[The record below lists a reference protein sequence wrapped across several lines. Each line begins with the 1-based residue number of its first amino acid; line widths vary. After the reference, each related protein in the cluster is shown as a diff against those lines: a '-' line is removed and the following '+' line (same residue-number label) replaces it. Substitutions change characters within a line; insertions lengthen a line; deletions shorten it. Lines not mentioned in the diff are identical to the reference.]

1 MKNRGGSKEPPLFF
15 LTYQRM
21 HNPKEL
27 FRIKIFHVSPDI
39 IFGENLH
46 LVNSM
51 NKDESLSSYIY
62 KVPEKEIGS
71 SGGIIMKKDKK
82 ESVGVKKRVAK
93 LGQQIKDEIKR
104 VTSKVVLIV
113 CLEFTIVAMV
123 LAYKYDTENMK
134 KEAISVSACVE
145 QKMAEKMKMVETMAG
160 AIDSGSVS
168 GHDAIL
174 EYVDTMVAKDDL
186 VSAVYSCYDENVTVM
201 SGGWEP
207 PEDFVVTER
216 EWYKGTVQNPD
227 KVYVSEP
234 YVDEQSGQLCIT
246 LAKRTFKNGN
256 PIGVVGMDMYLDGLV
271 GLIEETYD
279 GNDYGFLVSA
289 NDTILVHPNKEY
301 SLDHTVSKLL
311 KDVNRGAYESVVED
325 DLKTS
330 IKLDYKG
337 GFKFM
342 TSQTSSLTGWKVV
355 YVKSTFKVLI
365 LLVGILA
372 FAVAVFIITSRVA
385 ATKAINKISHLF
397 TPLESI
403 ANKVIR
409 IAKGDLSVEFD
420 EEKSSSE
427 VEKLIDNLNE
437 TVESM
442 RGYIGR
448 ISDIVES
455 ISDKDLTVSVD
466 GDFQGNYVAIRE
478 GLEQILDSLNSSFE
492 QINNESEIV
501 FKYAHQLEKTT
512 ENVANSS
519 IEQNDS
525 VTTVVTE
532 MDALNNQAKKIND
545 SAMQVLDN
553 ADVTNRHME
562 DGTEKMAD
570 LVEAMNRIED
580 CYSKIS
586 DFVVE
591 INSIAEE
598 TNLLSLNASIEAAR
612 AGEAGKGFAV
622 VASEISSLAES
633 SAKASENIRELI
645 YVTSEAVAHGKKLVD
660 TTSDSISQGKDDA
673 LKTKE
678 YVNAIVEFV
687 EKQKNAIEK
696 IGNSLKTI
704 SVMVDNGAASAQ
716 ENTVISQQLGES
728 AKHLKETVG
737 AFSLK

>member
-1 MKNRGGSKEPPLFF
+1 
-15 LTYQRM
+15 
-21 HNPKEL
+21 
-27 FRIKIFHVSPDI
+27 
-39 IFGENLH
+39 

-51 NKDESLSSYIY
+51 KKDESLSSYIY

-134 KEAISVSACVE
+134 KEAILVSACVE

-160 AIDSGSVS
+160 AIDSGTVS

-301 SLDHTVSKLL
+301 SLDNTVSKLL

-466 GDFQGNYVAIRE
+466 GDFQGNYVAIRK
-478 GLEQILDSLNSSFE
+478 S
-492 QINNESEIV
+492 
-501 FKYAHQLEKTT
+501 
-512 ENVANSS
+512 
-519 IEQNDS
+519 
-525 VTTVVTE
+525 
-532 MDALNNQAKKIND
+532 QAKKIND

-591 INSIAEE
+591 
-598 TNLLSLNASIEAAR
+598 R
-612 AGEAGKGFAV
+612 
-622 VASEISSLAES
+622 
-633 SAKASENIRELI
+633 
-645 YVTSEAVAHGKKLVD
+645 D
-660 TTSDSISQGKDDA
+660 
-673 LKTKE
+673 
-678 YVNAIVEFV
+678 
-687 EKQKNAIEK
+687 
-696 IGNSLKTI
+696 
-704 SVMVDNGAASAQ
+704 
-716 ENTVISQQLGES
+716 
-728 AKHLKETVG
+728 
-737 AFSLK
+737 

>member
-1 MKNRGGSKEPPLFF
+1 
-15 LTYQRM
+15 
-21 HNPKEL
+21 
-27 FRIKIFHVSPDI
+27 
-39 IFGENLH
+39 
-46 LVNSM
+46 
-51 NKDESLSSYIY
+51 
-62 KVPEKEIGS
+62 
-71 SGGIIMKKDKK
+71 MKKDKK

-93 LGQQIKDEIKR
+93 LGQQIKDEIKH

-123 LAYKYDTENMK
+123 LAYKYDTEEMK

-160 AIDSGSVS
+160 AIDSGTVS

-186 VSAVYSCYDENVTVM
+186 
-201 SGGWEP
+201 
-207 PEDFVVTER
+207 
-216 EWYKGTVQNPD
+216 
-227 KVYVSEP
+227 
-234 YVDEQSGQLCIT
+234 I
-246 LAKRTFKNGN
+246 
-256 PIGVVGMDMYLDGLV
+256 
-271 GLIEETYD
+271 
-279 GNDYGFLVSA
+279 
-289 NDTILVHPNKEY
+289 
-301 SLDHTVSKLL
+301 
-311 KDVNRGAYESVVED
+311 
-325 DLKTS
+325 
-330 IKLDYKG
+330 
-337 GFKFM
+337 
-342 TSQTSSLTGWKVV
+342 
-355 YVKSTFKVLI
+355 
-365 LLVGILA
+365 
-372 FAVAVFIITSRVA
+372 FAAAVFVITSRVA
-385 ATKAINKISHLF
+385 ATKAINRISHLF

-622 VASEISSLAES
+622 VASEISSLAET

>member
-1 MKNRGGSKEPPLFF
+1 
-15 LTYQRM
+15 
-21 HNPKEL
+21 
-27 FRIKIFHVSPDI
+27 
-39 IFGENLH
+39 
-46 LVNSM
+46 
-51 NKDESLSSYIY
+51 
-62 KVPEKEIGS
+62 
-71 SGGIIMKKDKK
+71 
-82 ESVGVKKRVAK
+82 
-93 LGQQIKDEIKR
+93 
-104 VTSKVVLIV
+104 
-113 CLEFTIVAMV
+113 
-123 LAYKYDTENMK
+123 
-134 KEAISVSACVE
+134 
-145 QKMAEKMKMVETMAG
+145 
-160 AIDSGSVS
+160 
-168 GHDAIL
+168 
-174 EYVDTMVAKDDL
+174 
-186 VSAVYSCYDENVTVM
+186 
-201 SGGWEP
+201 
-207 PEDFVVTER
+207 
-216 EWYKGTVQNPD
+216 
-227 KVYVSEP
+227 
-234 YVDEQSGQLCIT
+234 
-246 LAKRTFKNGN
+246 
-256 PIGVVGMDMYLDGLV
+256 MDMYLDGLV

-301 SLDHTVSKLL
+301 SLDNTVSKLL

>member
-1 MKNRGGSKEPPLFF
+1 MK
-15 LTYQRM
+15 
-21 HNPKEL
+21 
-27 FRIKIFHVSPDI
+27 
-39 IFGENLH
+39 
-46 LVNSM
+46 
-51 NKDESLSSYIY
+51 KDESLSSYIY

-71 SGGIIMKKDKK
+71 SGGIIMKKEKK

-160 AIDSGSVS
+160 AIDSGTVS

-186 VSAVYSCYDENVTVM
+186 V
-201 SGGWEP
+201 
-207 PEDFVVTER
+207 
-216 EWYKGTVQNPD
+216 
-227 KVYVSEP
+227 
-234 YVDEQSGQLCIT
+234 
-246 LAKRTFKNGN
+246 
-256 PIGVVGMDMYLDGLV
+256 
-271 GLIEETYD
+271 
-279 GNDYGFLVSA
+279 
-289 NDTILVHPNKEY
+289 
-301 SLDHTVSKLL
+301 
-311 KDVNRGAYESVVED
+311 
-325 DLKTS
+325 
-330 IKLDYKG
+330 
-337 GFKFM
+337 
-342 TSQTSSLTGWKVV
+342 
-355 YVKSTFKVLI
+355 
-365 LLVGILA
+365 
-372 FAVAVFIITSRVA
+372 FAAAVFVITSRVA
-385 ATKAINKISHLF
+385 ATKAINRISHLF

-466 GDFQGNYVAIRE
+466 GDFQGNYVAIRK
-478 GLEQILDSLNSSFE
+478 S
-492 QINNESEIV
+492 
-501 FKYAHQLEKTT
+501 
-512 ENVANSS
+512 
-519 IEQNDS
+519 
-525 VTTVVTE
+525 
-532 MDALNNQAKKIND
+532 QAKKIND